1 MYIVERKFLLSVINN
16 YVARGRYSFEKDFL
30 LSRFADDSVDINVYE
45 FKGPVLRNHSILSYF
60 KNNFR
65 IMDEAI
71 REDIF
76 SSKSPIYTKVRD
88 EAPTY
93 YADTSNVNDSVIAD
107 GCVIKGKLENTVVFR
122 DVTIEEGAKIKN
134 SIIMQGTVVG
144 KGAKIENAIL
154 DKNVTISDGATLI
167 GGSSSPV
174 IVHKGDTI

>member
-1 MYIVERKFLLSVINN
+1 
-16 YVARGRYSFEKDFL
+16 
-30 LSRFADDSVDINVYE
+30 
-45 FKGPVLRNHSILSYF
+45 
-60 KNNFR
+60 
-65 IMDEAI
+65 
-71 REDIF
+71 
-76 SSKSPIYTKVRD
+76 
-88 EAPTY
+88 
-93 YADTSNVNDSVIAD
+93 
-107 GCVIKGKLENTVVFR
+107 VVFR